1 MEQYPGHERRGE
13 PRLAS
18 QGEVRLRQTETN
30 TRPFVGHLMDLAS
43 SGFRA
48 RHGRLTLAAGQV
60 VDFELGEL
68 SGLARVVWT
77 RILDGQAEA
86 AFRILSTTD
95 E

>member
-1 MEQYPGHERRGE
+1 
-13 PRLAS
+13 
-18 QGEVRLRQTETN
+18 
-30 TRPFVGHLMDLAS
+30 MDWAS

-48 RHGRLTLAAGQV
+48 RHDRLTLAAGQV
-60 VDFELGEL
+60 VGFELPEM

-86 AFRILSTTD
+86 GFRILSASG